1 MSKFYEL
8 IDIIFIFMIAAD
20 LESVLHIYNINN
32 FNSLILGLKFIIY
45 TIMLIRLCMINIKS
59 VKWGTFILYVFIGY
73 CILNLIISKNISASV
88 QTLVYLILNTLY
100 AYVLYCEYPIEKT
113 LKLFMIPLSAI
124 TIISTTTSIF
134 LKNYG
139 QYYDVVYNTNVW
151 NGIFTHKNT
160 FGSVC
165 GLTIIIFLVSL
176 NYKELSNK
184 YKVVF
189 LLTIINLYFSYSHT
203 PAYAAIT
210 CVLYIAIKKIVKK
223 EFALSIFNCI
233 LLFNY
238 VYIFKYNNIKNIF
251 SISNMDVSGRRAIYN
266 IILIIT
272 NNQPILGYGLSA
284 EWMEKGGIASTLI
297 NKYIGFN
304 PNSCH
309 NGFLELLLQLGY
321 IGLAIYLILL
331 GSIFIKA
338 AEAYN
343 TNKEYSSLIAIL
355 VYIILVSIFE
365 SNLAEFKSI
374 YWILQAY
381 ILFQFD
387 RRKKKE
393 ITINRNLI
401 NV

>member
-32 FNSLILGLKFIIY
+32 FNSLILGLKLIIY
-45 TIMLIRLCMINIKS
+45 TIMLIRLCMINMKS

-100 AYVLYCEYPIEKT
+100 AYVLYCEYSIEKA

-124 TIISTTTSIF
+124 TIISTATSII

-151 NGIFTHKNT
+151 SGIFTHKNT

-176 NYKELSNK
+176 NYKKLSNK

-189 LLTIINLYFSYSHT
+189 ILTIINLYFSYSHT
-203 PAYAAIT
+203 PAYAAIA
-210 CVLYIAIKKIVKK
+210 CVLYIAMKKIVKK

-238 VYIFKYNNIKNIF
+238 VYIFKYNIIKNIF
-251 SISNMDVSGRRAIYN
+251 SISNMDASGRRAIYN
-266 IILIIT
+266 IILMIT

-321 IGLAIYLILL
+321 IGLGIYLILI

-343 TNKEYSSLIAIL
+343 TNKKYSSLIAIL
-355 VYIILVSIFE
+355 IYIILVSTFE

-374 YWILQAY
+374 YWILQIY